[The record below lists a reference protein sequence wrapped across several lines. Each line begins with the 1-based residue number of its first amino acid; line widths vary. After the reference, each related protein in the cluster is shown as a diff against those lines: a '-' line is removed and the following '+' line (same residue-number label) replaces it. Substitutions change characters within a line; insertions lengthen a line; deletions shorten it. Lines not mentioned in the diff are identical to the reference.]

1 MNSSKQSVQTPEP
14 TGARALWGFLR
25 DSFVT
30 EFWTSLRLLAAPV
43 RALREGSL
51 EPIKS
56 AIRRGEED
64 SDRVINRYFH

>member
-1 MNSSKQSVQTPEP
+1 MNSSEQPVPTPELA
-14 TGARALWGFLR
+14 GGRVLWRYLR
-25 DSFVT
+25 DVFVT

-43 RALREGSL
+43 RALRAGSL

-64 SDRVINRYFH
+64 SDRVIDRYFH